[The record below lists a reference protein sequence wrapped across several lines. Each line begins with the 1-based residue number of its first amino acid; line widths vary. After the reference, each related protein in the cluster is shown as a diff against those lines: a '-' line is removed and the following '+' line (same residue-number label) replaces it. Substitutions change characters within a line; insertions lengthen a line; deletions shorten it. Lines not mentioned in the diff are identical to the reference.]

1 MTLMQTNQPTS
12 PSLLSSFYFTFSLHS
27 LLNQKVVGM
36 FYFYHVCPCDTHT
49 TLSGIRRISP
59 LHSIPYTCGPVG
71 YEVRHIL
78 HHRSH
83 EYACLIQFLVH
94 QSHTQIF
101 GKGKK
106 KAKEKSKR
114 LSRLQH
120 GLFNHN
126 SLCTLFIT
134 KTTKTILRH
143 IVISFHSHPPTHSTQ
158 NLSFTVTLSIFKANS
173 NLQILSDKKLYIC
186 N

>member
-1 MTLMQTNQPTS
+1 
-12 PSLLSSFYFTFSLHS
+12 
-27 LLNQKVVGM
+27 M
-36 FYFYHVCPCDTHT
+36 FYFYHVCLLWVLWHHIEWNQENLSPSFHSLCMWA
-49 TLSGIRRISP
+49 SGIWGSSHTSP
-59 LHSIPYTCGPVG
+59 PFTWICMFDSVFGPPIPYPNLW
-71 YEVRHIL
+71 E
-78 HHRSH
+78 
-83 EYACLIQFLVH
+83 
-94 QSHTQIF
+94 
-101 GKGKK
+101 GKK

-158 NLSFTVTLSIFKANS
+158 NLSSTVTLSIFKANS
-173 NLQILSDKKLYIC
+173 NLQIPSDKKLYMC